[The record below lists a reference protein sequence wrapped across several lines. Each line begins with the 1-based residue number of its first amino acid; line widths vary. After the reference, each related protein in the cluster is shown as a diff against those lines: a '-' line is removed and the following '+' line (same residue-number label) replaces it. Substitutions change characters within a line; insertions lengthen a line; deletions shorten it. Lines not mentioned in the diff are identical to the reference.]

1 MSIYRCKKSLPQVHF
16 SGKREGV
23 LRVAL
28 KKKHLYLQIL
38 TVFSFRK
45 RIFQTE
51 HSGPQP
57 RVINN
62 KSHEHAHVG
71 MEVAE
76 LRQNEGESAVIA
88 AGGIFQQP
96 FIRQL

>member
-1 MSIYRCKKSLPQVHF
+1 MRESKSLAVASAVKLDPVRAEAVREEVTFSLIYGQGWPEEDDVSIYRCKKSLPQVHF

-45 RIFQTE
+45 RIF
-51 HSGPQP
+51 
-57 RVINN
+57 
-62 KSHEHAHVG
+62 
-71 MEVAE
+71 
-76 LRQNEGESAVIA
+76 
-88 AGGIFQQP
+88 
-96 FIRQL
+96 